1 MSGRDIAMW
10 AVFAAFLGG
19 IWWMRQSYMMRVD
32 FNLFVILLL
41 ALAAGVV
48 AAAWAIGPRRGP
60 EDAGQTDDATNRTT
74 NRERDT

>member
-10 AVFAAFLGG
+10 AVFAAFLAG

-41 ALAAGVV
+41 ALSAGVV
-48 AAAWAIGPRRGP
+48 AAAWATGPRRGP
-60 EDAGQTDDATNRTT
+60 DDAGQTDDTNRTT
-74 NRERDT
+74 DNRETDT